1 MDAKLRAYYEE
12 QNRPYQEERQRL
24 ETIKHQ
30 KREERQQLLEKI
42 YPMFRTL
49 RDHPAAVAK
58 IATQMSDISA
68 LTEQELEALLC
79 DLEDMIR
86 KPWSQT

>member
-1 MDAKLRAYYEE
+1 MDAKRRAYYEE

-30 KREERQQLLEKI
+30 KREERQRLLEKI
-42 YPMFRTL
+42 YPMFRAL
-49 RDHPAAVAK
+49 RDQPVAIAK
-58 IATQMSDISA
+58 FATQISDITV
-68 LTEQELEALLC
+68 LTDQELEALLC

-86 KPWSQT
+86 KPWSQK